1 MAGNGSTGILSCL
14 VEMSNQFS
22 LITRKITTNLPST
35 GTFQGTKIL
44 LVGVFNSIA
53 SENPREHS
61 LFQLAIANTS
71 AGAAVSKNL
80 VLVSPKVLLLA
91 KWPCSHCH
99 SSCWQ
104 QSRDDAGAPRCA
116 ACLQAQGFPGTHGW
130 ASPFCSM
137 TYFPLPLMNLWLR
150 TGQDPPGVVLGSMH
164 VAPTK
169 EFLGWHWFR
178 LGEKLAPASPRDCPL

>member
-1 MAGNGSTGILSCL
+1 MAGNGSTGIPSCL

-61 LFQLAIANTS
+61 LLQLAIANTS

-104 QSRDDAGAPRCA
+104 QSGDDAGAPRCA

-164 VAPTK
+164 VAPRRNSR
-169 EFLGWHWFR
+169 HWFR

>member
-1 MAGNGSTGILSCL
+1 MAGNGSTGIPSCL
-14 VEMSNQFS
+14 VEVSNQFS

-71 AGAAVSKNL
+71 AGAAVFKNL

-99 SSCWQ
+99 SSRWQ
-104 QSRDDAGAPRCA
+104 QSGDEAGAPRCA
-116 ACLQAQGFPGTHGW
+116 TCLQAQGFPGTHSG
-130 ASPFCSM
+130 
-137 TYFPLPLMNLWLR
+137 R
-150 TGQDPPGVVLGSMH
+150 
-164 VAPTK
+164 APSVPCLFSTSL
-169 EFLGWHWFR
+169 E
-178 LGEKLAPASPRDCPL
+178 EPLAPHRAGFPRSGSGEHACGSNEGIPGLALVQAGGEAGSCLP